1 MLMRTDPFR
10 ELDRVAQQVL
20 GTAARPAA
28 MPIDA
33 YRKGDEFV
41 ALFDLPGLD
50 ADSINLTVE
59 RNVLTVHAERHR
71 PDDDDVELLIGERP
85 HGTFSRQLFLAET
98 LDTERIAADYTD
110 GVLRLRI
117 PVKEQAKPR
126 RVDIGGAALR
136 ADIDRGQHASTTA
149 TASLSGPAPRET
161 RGRGSTVGHQSGTP
175 HGRSARRRRPA
186 LHRQPGRPDAGHATS
201 VRPSPR
207 HRRCRD
213 PRPLAG
219 RSTPLQPDRDRP
231 HRRPRRP
238 DGRRHDPRRSATDHR
253 AGERDRRPAPTAR
266 HPPIPTTAR

>member
-41 ALFDLPGLD
+41 ALFDLPGLG
-50 ADSINLTVE
+50 AESINLTVE

-71 PDDDDVELLIGERP
+71 PDADDVELLIGERP
-85 HGTFSRQLFLAET
+85 HGTFSRQLFLAEA

-126 RVDIGGAALR
+126 RVDIGGQRSESTSIEANSV
-136 ADIDRGQHASTTA
+136 DNGDREPVGAGA
-149 TASLSGPAPRET
+149 T
-161 RGRGSTVGHQSGTP
+161 
-175 HGRSARRRRPA
+175 
-186 LHRQPGRPDAGHATS
+186 
-201 VRPSPR
+201 
-207 HRRCRD
+207 
-213 PRPLAG
+213 
-219 RSTPLQPDRDRP
+219 
-231 HRRPRRP
+231 
-238 DGRRHDPRRSATDHR
+238 
-253 AGERDRRPAPTAR
+253 
-266 HPPIPTTAR
+266 

>member
-20 GTAARPAA
+20 GTTARPAA

-33 YRKGDEFV
+33 YRRGDEFV

-71 PDDDDVELLIGERP
+71 PAEDDVELLIGERP

-126 RVDIGGAALR
+126 RVDIGGQR
-136 ADIDRGQHASTTA
+136 
-149 TASLSGPAPRET
+149 
-161 RGRGSTVGHQSGTP
+161 SGT
-175 HGRSARRRRPA
+175 
-186 LHRQPGRPDAGHATS
+186 TS
-201 VRPSPR
+201 IEANSV
-207 HRRCRD
+207 D
-213 PRPLAG
+213 N
-219 RSTPLQPDRDRP
+219 
-231 HRRPRRP
+231 
-238 DGRRHDPRRSATDHR
+238 
-253 AGERDRRPAPTAR
+253 GEREPVGAGAT
-266 HPPIPTTAR
+266 